1 MSVLRYPLQ
10 KLDSDDFLK
19 IDIYDYQPGGLPTES
34 SFATQQGGVG
44 VRGTIKQS
52 ILLPMTEST
61 PRNTTTAGWGDSTLG
76 PLQAGAYA
84 VTDATL
90 NQSPLAG
97 FGALADQVGKVSD
110 ALGTALGKQALSSE
124 VGRRAIAA
132 AIGSDPGSILSRTG
146 GIIFNENIELIFKGV
161 SLRAPFTFTFSMSPR
176 SEAESR
182 VVKDIIR
189 VLKKAM
195 APSKGA
201 VAGGAAGLFIKAPN
215 VFKLSYKSRN
225 QDHPFLNRFKVCAL
239 LAVDVDFTP
248 DGTYTTYKDSTPVH
262 TRLSLSFQ
270 ELTPIYSGE
279 YDSEEGT
286 IGVGY

>member
-1 MSVLRYPLQ
+1 MSILRYPLR

-19 IDIYDYQPGGLPTES
+19 IDIYDYKPGGLPTES
-34 SFATQQGGVG
+34 SFATEQSG
-44 VRGTIKQS
+44 VRGKIIQS

-84 VTDATL
+84 VADTTI
-90 NQSPLAG
+90 NQGLLAG
-97 FGALADQVGKVSD
+97 FGELAGQVGSVSD
-110 ALGTALGKQALSSE
+110 ALQTGLGQQAVSSE
-124 VGRRAIAA
+124 LGRRAIAS

-146 GIIFNENIELIFKGV
+146 GIIFNENVELIFKGV
-161 SLRAPFTFTFSMSPR
+161 SLRQAFTFTFSMAPR
-176 SEAESR
+176 SADESL
-182 VVKDIIR
+182 VVKNIIK

-195 APSKGA
+195 SPSKGA

-225 QDHPFLNRFKVCAL
+225 MDNPFLNRFKVCAL
-239 LAVDVDFTP
+239 LSVDVDFTP

-262 TRLSLSFQ
+262 TTLSLTFQ
-270 ELTPIYSGE
+270 ELTPIYSEE
-279 YDSEEGT
+279 YDSGEGA

>member
-1 MSVLRYPLQ
+1 
-10 KLDSDDFLK
+10 
-19 IDIYDYQPGGLPTES
+19 
-34 SFATQQGGVG
+34 
-44 VRGTIKQS
+44 
-52 ILLPMTEST
+52 MTEST

-76 PLQAGAYA
+76 PLQSALYNIGTTGIENPTELPGAVGAELEKVFKAAQSAGGQKAI
-84 VTDATL
+84 TL
-90 NQSPLAG
+90 ELVRKAIS
-97 FGALADQVGKVSD
+97 S
-110 ALGTALGKQALSSE
+110 GT
-124 VGRRAIAA
+124 
-132 AIGSDPGSILSRTG
+132 GSDPGSILSRTG
-146 GIIFNENIELIFKGV
+146 GIAFNENVELIFKGV

-195 APSKGA
+195 TPSKG
-201 VAGGAAGLFIKAPN
+201 VAGSDAGLFIKAPN

-225 QDHPFLNRFKVCAL
+225 ADNPFLNRFKVCAL

-279 YDSEEGT
+279 YDSGEGT